1 MVINA
6 DALNWYI
13 RESVFDRFS
22 PVTILELLK
31 DNKQGGDKLKQL
43 LDQRAAQRL
52 RLDALVDDYACGLL
66 DRAELARAKTRA
78 QAELSHIKGEI
89 DSP

>member
-1 MVINA
+1 VVINA

-13 RESVFDRFS
+13 RESIFDHFS
-22 PVTILELLK
+22 PVAILELLK

-52 RLDALVDDYACGLL
+52 RLDALVDDSHAPFSGHQEAVCQCGRRNYAF
-66 DRAELARAKTRA
+66 
-78 QAELSHIKGEI
+78 
-89 DSP
+89 

>member
-1 MVINA
+1 VVINA

-13 RESVFDRFS
+13 RESIFDHFS
-22 PVTILELLK
+22 PVAILELLK

-52 RLDALVDDYACGLL
+52 RLDALVDDSYAAFSGHQEAVCQCG
-66 DRAELARAKTRA
+66 RRNYAF
-78 QAELSHIKGEI
+78 
-89 DSP
+89 